1 MTYNCDAI
9 FIIYL
14 AIIAELENCIKICQI
29 QIQKL
34 GIRTL
39 LSFRTICKVK
49 LDDEHNSL
57 SLFVWFLSG
66 DIIQQKIKKYCERL
80 ASRSCFVLMIIYA
93 KKHH

>member
-57 SLFVWFLSG
+57 
-66 DIIQQKIKKYCERL
+66 
-80 ASRSCFVLMIIYA
+80 
-93 KKHH
+93 